1 MTLFTVI
8 LVVLVVLAFLLGVL
22 LYLRAMSRDMR
33 AQRERFNG
41 ELDLFLNKYRASQ
54 EADEALLARLDTL
67 EHSTLPIVGV
77 DQGEKTWSVTVGGE
91 EVEVRAMP
99 PVEWARAL
107 EELPGF
113 LIAHAAARS
122 EKKEMK
128 PEDLAS
134 IFEKAKRWIAAC
146 AAKEVRLERLTA
158 PEALHAVVVISRLNG
173 MDQHLAAWF
182 RERLGHDAA
191 GPGGQTLRG
200 AAQPTSKVQPRR
212 PVN

>member
-1 MTLFTVI
+1 MTLFLII
-8 LVVLVVLAFLLGVL
+8 LVVLVVLALSLGVL

-33 AQRERFNG
+33 AQREQFND

-67 EHSTLPIVGV
+67 EHSTLPIVGI
-77 DQGEKTWSVTVGGE
+77 DQDEKSWSITVGGE
-91 EVEVRAMP
+91 EVDIQAMP
-99 PVEWARAL
+99 PVDWARAL

-113 LIAHAAARS
+113 LIAHAAAKS
-122 EKKEMK
+122 ENKEMK
-128 PEDLAS
+128 PEDLAN

-146 AAKEVRLERLTA
+146 AVGEVRLERLTA

-200 AAQPTSKVQPRR
+200 AAEHASQKQPRR